1 MKKFLSMVLALV
13 MVLAVAAPALA
24 EETPTVTYLV
34 RGGTA
39 QYEPYIYPG
48 LVGLL
53 KIQQMAGVN
62 IEWTVVCGNG
72 DEIQAQYLAMLAS
85 GNYPDI
91 IQWQHNNSYVGGV
104 SQLYADGIII
114 ELNDVIDKYMP
125 NYKALLEANPQVART
140 LMDSEGRYLYF
151 TVINPLTS
159 DLEKV
164 AVTWW
169 GLMMRQDWLD
179 NVGME
184 APTTID
190 EWYEVLTAFKEGDP
204 NGNGELD
211 EIPFDA
217 GSAGHFLFMP
227 AFGIQNGWY
236 VDPET
241 GKVAYGQYTEK
252 YKAYLETMAK
262 WYAEGLLQNIYT
274 DEVGTL
280 AASADPNIYADLAG
294 SWKGLSN
301 YWEQRLPQVLEK
313 NPNADFVAIQWPQ
326 YVNGAGEFFAD
337 DYGMGYGDRYS
348 AVISVDCKNI
358 EAAARL
364 IDQMYT
370 EEGTNCTTWGTIEG
384 DPINPEWT
392 NGHGTY
398 TVDENGVKHETEWAN
413 QMTQNFYDG
422 AFANKYRY
430 AMSHVSFPRWGA
442 ADYLAATREERYVN
456 SAMMWAKASN
466 ALEYP
471 NAITLSTDAQK
482 AVAEIDNIG
491 NYISEMTC
499 KFITGVEPLTN
510 FDTYMDNL
518 QKMGIDNLVA
528 LYQEAYDSFMNRG
541 N

>member
-1 MKKFLSMVLALV
+1 MKKFLSLLLALV

-24 EETPTVTYLV
+24 DEEPTVTYYV

-39 QYEPYIYPG
+39 EYEPYIYPG

-53 KIQQMAGVN
+53 KIQDMAGVN
-62 IEWTVVCGNG
+62 IDWTVVCGSG

-91 IQWQHNNSYVGGV
+91 IQWQHNNSYTGGV

-125 NYKALLEANPQVART
+125 NYKKLLEENPHVAKT
-140 LMDSEGRYLYF
+140 LMDDEGRYLYF
-151 TVINPLTS
+151 TVINPLNS

-227 AFGIQNGWY
+227 AFGIHNGWY

-241 GKVAYGQYTEK
+241 GKVGYGQYTEN

-262 WYAEGLLQNIYT
+262 WYAEGLIQNIYA
-274 DEVGTL
+274 DDAGTL

-313 NPNADFVAIQWPQ
+313 NPNADFVAVQWPLC
-326 YVNGAGEFFAD
+326 VDGCGEFYAD
-337 DYGMGYGDRYS
+337 RYGMGYGDRYS
-348 AVISVDCKNI
+348 AVISVDCQNV
-358 EAAARL
+358 EAAAKL

-398 TVDENGVKHETEWAN
+398 TIDENGVKHETEWAN
-413 QMTQNFYDG
+413 LMTENFYDG

-456 SAMMWAKASN
+456 SAMMWAQASN

-471 NAITLSTDAQK
+471 NAIVLSTDAQK
-482 AVAEIDNIG
+482 AVAEIENMG
-491 NYISEMTC
+491 EYINEMTY
-499 KFITGVEPLTN
+499 KFITGQEPLTN

-518 QKMGIDNLVA
+518 QKMGIEKLIA
-528 LYQEAYDSFMNRG
+528 LYQEAYDNFNNRG